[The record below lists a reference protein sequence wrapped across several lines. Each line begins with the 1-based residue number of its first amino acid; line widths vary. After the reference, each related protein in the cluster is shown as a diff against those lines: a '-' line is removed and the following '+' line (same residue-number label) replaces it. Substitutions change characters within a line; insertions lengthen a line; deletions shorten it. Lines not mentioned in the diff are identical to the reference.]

1 MNAQPEEERNKL
13 EEDIFKQS
21 YIPQTLNEV
30 IDAERDTLK
39 VAAGQGKDVSLFFLS
54 NNQNLLY

>member
-1 MNAQPEEERNKL
+1 MNAQPEGERNKL

-30 IDAERDTLK
+30 IDVERDTLK
-39 VAAGQGKDVSLFFLS
+39 VAAGQGRDVST
-54 NNQNLLY
+54 LL